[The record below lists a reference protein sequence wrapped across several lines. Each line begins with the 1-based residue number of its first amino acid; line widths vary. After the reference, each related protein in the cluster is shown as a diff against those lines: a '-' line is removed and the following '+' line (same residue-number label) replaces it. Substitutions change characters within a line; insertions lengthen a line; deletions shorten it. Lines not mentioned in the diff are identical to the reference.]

1 MTSVEILALVVTAIG
16 VSSFAAIF
24 TILYMSFAKTTISE
38 VNSGK
43 RDIELLDEVI
53 YQQQTKVKKRK
64 EITGTIKSV
73 IFFTFIGVVTPL
85 FVFSIVNKIQGNVTM
100 LGNRSLMIVASSSMS
115 KINENDFELKN
126 SGWTN
131 QFNMYDV
138 IVLEKVANPVNLR
151 KGDVIAF
158 RVNDKNVKNVIH
170 RIRNVETT
178 FDKDGKVVYQYE
190 TRGDSVGESDGY
202 NPTSDQVIGRYVSKR
217 IPLIGIFVIFFQ
229 SGPGIVTVLALL
241 YCLLMI
247 DSITKKIDKAQ
258 NKRVE
263 KLAVAL
269 DFTSE
274 KNAKGFD
281 AKYSET
287 IYYKGFAYHFN
298 EDGFISKEE
307 VEEGPYLEVSDDS
320 MIKVVE
326 DEQTKEVISEIVYST
341 KDEVETTSNN
351 KKEEVETTSENQTEK
366 EKGED
371 NA

>member
-85 FVFSIVNKIQGNVTM
+85 FIFSIVNKLQGNVTM
-100 LGNRSLMIVASSSMS
+100 LGDRSLMIVASGSMS
-115 KINENDFELKN
+115 YKHESNLHFLEKYD
-126 SGWTN
+126 N
-131 QFNMYDV
+131 QFQQYDI
-138 IVLEKVANPVNLR
+138 IVLEKVDSFYDLKV
-151 KGDVIAF
+151 GDVIAF
-158 RVNDKNVKNVIH
+158 KVDDKKVGNVIH
-170 RIRNVETT
+170 RIKSVDYVSKGFITQGDAVE
-178 FDKDGKVVYQYE
+178 
-190 TRGDSVGESDGY
+190 SPDGY
-202 NPTSDQVIGRYVSKR
+202 NPKYDQVVGRYITKR

-326 DEQTKEVISEIVYST
+326 DEQTKEVISETVYST

>member
-1 MTSVEILALVVTAIG
+1 MTSTEILALVVTAIG
-16 VSSFAAIF
+16 VASFAAIF

-53 YQQQTKVKKRK
+53 YEQQTKVKKRK

-73 IFFTFIGVVTPL
+73 VFFTFIGVITPI

-100 LGNRSLMIVASSSMS
+100 LGNRSLMIVASGSMS
-115 KINENDFELKN
+115 EIHESDYELKN

-131 QFNMYDV
+131 QFQQFDV
-138 IVLEKVANPVNLR
+138 IVLEKVAKPSTLK
-151 KGDVIAF
+151 KGQVIAF
-158 RVNDKNVKNVIH
+158 RANDGTNVIH
-170 RIRNVETT
+170 RIREVDWINGGFITQGDAV
-178 FDKDGKVVYQYE
+178 GKP
-190 TRGDSVGESDGY
+190 DGY
-202 NPTSDQVIGRYVSKR
+202 NPKFEDVIGVYVSKR

-229 SGPGIVTVLALL
+229 SPAGIVTVLSLL

-247 DSITKKIDKAQ
+247 DTITKKIDKAQ

-263 KLAVAL
+263 KLAEAL
-269 DFTSE
+269 DFKGE
-274 KNAKGFD
+274 KNAKAFD

-298 EDGFISKEE
+298 EDGFIDKESI
-307 VEEGPYLEVSDDS
+307 EEGPYLEKSEDAI
-320 MIKVVE
+320 IKVVE
-326 DEQTKEVISEIVYST
+326 DEATKEIVSEVVFPT
-341 KDEVETTSNN
+341 TDEVSITSDKN
-351 KKEEVETTSENQTEK
+351 KKEEVLETSEENNEN